1 MVSPTFSEDFYVR
14 KTKNITFWLS
24 HSSVDWNLDL
34 GAAVIE
40 LNRAM
45 KTSLTVISGN
55 YNVYTCYKEDVCH
68 YKHLNFS
75 VVSLS

>member
-1 MVSPTFSEDFYVR
+1 M
-14 KTKNITFWLS
+14 
-24 HSSVDWNLDL
+24 
-34 GAAVIE
+34 IE

-55 YNVYTCYKEDVCH
+55 YNVYTCYKEDVYH